1 MYGRTDNGK
10 NTETWHHMAKGC
22 KLGNTCE
29 SGGDV
34 LCCLLGNSRMKK
46 EITEMT
52 EEEKWELSN
61 TNKLVLIGTTIVAIF
76 MLTGYLK
83 ESFEGTFPFWLGISA
98 SGMVIISLIINGI
111 FYFRDHAT
119 PMMKRSA
126 AYGYAVL
133 YMFCMYIASNDLI
146 YALIFP
152 IASIFI
158 LYFDYKFM
166 IRIAIGV
173 STINAA
179 YIIRCIVRG
188 HMASGAEV
196 DVTTILLHMGTV
208 VVTMGLICA
217 ATRLA
222 NLFNSKKLNTVL
234 QHQESSENLL
244 QEVLKISAKVKEQSV
259 SAADMVHELQTA
271 TASTANALEEIA
283 LGNGTNA
290 ENIEQQTIMTTR
302 IQEMITNAKTR
313 SAQMEEVAQESME
326 AVDKGRDSMRDLLRQ
341 ADVISESNQQV
352 NLLMEALTTN
362 TNKVAEITQNIFNIS
377 SQTNML
383 ALNASIESARAG
395 EAGRGFAVVAEQIR
409 VLAEETRTLTE
420 GISRITQEL
429 QGNATETQARITE
442 VLDASEQEKDLIHV
456 TERDFAQIRDK
467 MEQLHKDVNTVSGEI
482 DQIMTANDSIVE
494 SISNIS
500 ATSEE
505 VVTNTTEASELGN
518 RTSEQATR
526 VGELMEELQKTVGMF
541 HE

>member
-1 MYGRTDNGK
+1 
-10 NTETWHHMAKGC
+10 
-22 KLGNTCE
+22 
-29 SGGDV
+29 
-34 LCCLLGNSRMKK
+34 
-46 EITEMT
+46 MT

-61 TNKLVLIGTTIVAIF
+61 TNKLVLIGTTIVAMF

-83 ESFEGTFPFWLGISA
+83 ESIEGTFPFLFGISA
-98 SGMVIISLIINGI
+98 SGMVIISLVINGI

-133 YMFCMYIASNDLI
+133 YMFCLYIASNDLI

-166 IRIAIGV
+166 IRIAVGV
-173 STINAA
+173 SIINVA
-179 YIIRCIVRG
+179 YIIRCIVQG

-196 DVTTILLHMGTV
+196 DVTTILLHLGTV

-222 NLFNSKKLNTVL
+222 NLFNSKKLNTAL

-244 QEVLKISAKVKEQSV
+244 QEVLKISAKVKEESG
-259 SAADMVHELQTA
+259 SAAVMVHELQTA

-283 LGNGTNA
+283 SGNGANA
-290 ENIEQQTIMTTR
+290 KSIEQQTIMTTR
-302 IQEMITNAKTR
+302 IQEMITKTRAR
-313 SAQMEEVAQESME
+313 SAQMEEVAQESMA
-326 AVDKGRDSMRDLLRQ
+326 AVDKGRDSMHDLLQQ

-362 TNKVAEITQNIFNIS
+362 TNKVAEITQNIFTIS

-395 EAGRGFAVVAEQIR
+395 EAGKGFAVVAEQIR

-420 GISRITQEL
+420 GISHLTQEL
-429 QGNATETQARITE
+429 QQNAAETKARITE

-456 TERDFAQIRDK
+456 TEKDFSQIRDK

-494 SISNIS
+494 SISDIS

-505 VVTNTTEASELGN
+505 VVANTTEASEIGN
-518 RTSEQATR
+518 RTREQATR
-526 VGELMEELQKTVGMF
+526 MGELMEELQKTVGLF
-541 HE
+541 HETNKN

>member
-1 MYGRTDNGK
+1 
-10 NTETWHHMAKGC
+10 
-22 KLGNTCE
+22 
-29 SGGDV
+29 
-34 LCCLLGNSRMKK
+34 
-46 EITEMT
+46 MT
-52 EEEKWELSN
+52 EEEKWELCN
-61 TNKLVLIGTTIVAIF
+61 TNKLVLIGTTIVAMF

-83 ESFEGTFPFWLGISA
+83 ESIEGTFPFWFGISA
-98 SGMVIISLIINGI
+98 SGMVIISLVINGI

-119 PMMKRSA
+119 PMLKRSA

-133 YMFCMYIASNDLI
+133 YVFCLYIASNDLI

-166 IRIAIGV
+166 IRIAVGV
-173 STINAA
+173 SIINVA
-179 YIIRCIVRG
+179 YIIRCIVQG

-196 DVTTILLHMGTV
+196 DVTTILLHLGTV
-208 VVTMGLICA
+208 IVTMGLICA
-217 ATRLA
+217 STRLA

-244 QEVLKISAKVKEQSV
+244 QEVLKVSKKVKEESG

-271 TASTANALEEIA
+271 TASTATALEEIA
-283 LGNGTNA
+283 LGNGANA
-290 ENIEQQTIMTTR
+290 KSIEQQTIMTTR
-302 IQEMITNAKTR
+302 IQEMITKTRTR

-326 AVDKGRDSMRDLLRQ
+326 AVDKGRDSMRDLLQQ

-352 NLLMEALTTN
+352 NLLMEALMTN
-362 TNKVAEITQNIFNIS
+362 TNKVAEITQNIFAIS

-395 EAGRGFAVVAEQIR
+395 EAGRGFAVVADQIR

-456 TERDFAQIRDK
+456 TEKDFSQIRDK

-494 SISNIS
+494 SISDIS
-500 ATSEE
+500 AISEE
-505 VVTNTTEASELGN
+505 VAANTTEASEIGN
-518 RTSEQATR
+518 RTREQATR
-526 VGELMEELQKTVGMF
+526 MGGLMEELQKTVGLF
-541 HE
+541 HEEK

>member
-1 MYGRTDNGK
+1 
-10 NTETWHHMAKGC
+10 
-22 KLGNTCE
+22 
-29 SGGDV
+29 
-34 LCCLLGNSRMKK
+34 
-46 EITEMT
+46 MT
-52 EEEKWELSN
+52 EEERWELSK
-61 TNKLVLIGTTIVAIF
+61 TNKLVLIGTTIVAMF

-83 ESFEGTFPFWLGISA
+83 ESFEGTFPFWFGISA
-98 SGMVIISLIINGI
+98 SGMVIISLAINAI
-111 FYFRDHAT
+111 LYFRDHAT
-119 PMMKRSA
+119 PMLKRSA

-133 YMFCMYIASNDLI
+133 YVFCLYIASNDLI

-166 IRIAIGV
+166 MRIAVGV
-173 STINAA
+173 SIINVA

-196 DVTTILLHMGTV
+196 DVTTILLHVGTV

-222 NLFNSKKLNTVL
+222 NLFNSRKLNTVL

-244 QEVLKISAKVKEQSV
+244 QEVLKVSAKVKEQSG

-290 ENIEQQTIMTTR
+290 ESIEQQTIMTTR

-326 AVDKGRDSMRDLLRQ
+326 AVDKGRDSMRDLLQQ

-362 TNKVAEITQNIFNIS
+362 TNKVAEITQSIFNIS

-456 TERDFAQIRDK
+456 TEKDFAQIRDK
-467 MEQLHKDVNTVSGEI
+467 MEQLHQDVNTVSREI

-500 ATSEE
+500 AVSEE
-505 VVTNTTEASELGN
+505 VTTNTTEASEIGN
-518 RTSEQATR
+518 RTREQATR
-526 VGELMEELQKTVGMF
+526 VGELMEELQKTVGLF
-541 HE
+541 HGEK